1 MLETSDRAR
10 ADVFNV
16 LFEQLINND
25 GFLKKFLEKLEETA
39 KKHIE
44 DDDLH
49 VTEQDKQGWNAKA
62 GTDTATQ
69 SQSGLMSAGDKQKL
83 DDVAAGAEVN
93 QNAYSNIK
101 VGSVTITANG
111 KTSTLTLEAGANIT
125 ISADNATKKIVITAN
140 KDGGD
145 ADTLDGYHA
154 AHFANADHGHDGR
167 YNTKT
172 EITTLLSQK
181 AANSHTHDNRYYTES
196 EINNLLSNKATSI
209 VVSKG
214 DYNDMKTPG
223 LYTMRTITA
232 NSPDG
237 GNYFGLLVLKSDN
250 GDYVEQIAVKESSG
264 NVYVRYLSGSSW
276 SAWKSLIDDAAKR
289 SIYGDTIISCGRKS
303 ATTMGSN
310 SIAHGFEAEA
320 SNNYAV
326 SLGYK
331 NTANGDCA
339 YAQGYGN
346 ISSANQSN
354 AHGYKNTASGSCANA
369 EGSSNIASGSCA
381 NARGSLNISSGSC
394 SDAEGSENTASG
406 NCSHVGGQKS
416 SAVSTDSFAHGTYCY
431 AGGWGQAVFGRHNK
445 KTPDSEKEKVGDML
459 IVGNGYDISNLSNAF
474 RVHYNGMA
482 YVKTAYN
489 TGGADYAE
497 LFEWLD
503 NNVKREDRVG
513 YFVALEG
520 NKVRIASSQD
530 YILGIV
536 SGAPSVIGNSP
547 EDWAGRWKKDTFG
560 RSIKEISKI
569 PIMAHEIYEEPILDE
584 DGKETGEYERK
595 TREVETGEFTEL
607 EHPIAVEDYDSSK
620 PYICRI
626 DRPEWAA
633 IGMLGV
639 LAVYDDG
646 SCQVNGYCRVAD
658 GGIATTAEGEYMLAE
673 GKILRGYRV
682 IERVT
687 DDIIRVIFR

>member
-1 MLETSDRAR
+1 MDNFKIKDPPEYNDVLRMLETSDRAR
-10 ADVFNV
+10 ADIFNI
-16 LFEQLINND
+16 LFEQLVNND
-25 GFLKKFLEKLEETA
+25 AFLRKFLEKLEETA

-49 VTEQDKQGWNAKA
+49 VTAQNKEDWNAKA
-62 GTDTATQ
+62 ETTEATQ
-69 SQSGLMSAGDKQKL
+69 SQSGLMSAGDKKKL
-83 DDVAAGAEVN
+83 DNVAENAEVN

-101 VGSVTITANG
+101 VGKITISANG

-125 ISADNATKKIVITAN
+125 ISADNASKKITITADKN
-140 KDGGD
+140 GGN
-145 ADTLDGYHA
+145 ADMVDGYHA
-154 AHFANADHGHDGR
+154 AHFANADHAHDGR
-167 YNTKT
+167 YNTKG
-172 EITTLLSQK
+172 EITTLLNQK
-181 AANSHTHDNRYYTES
+181 AASSHTHDNRYYTEA
-196 EINNLLSNKATSI
+196 EVNNLLANKAASM
-209 VVSKG
+209 VVSEG
-214 DYNDMKTPG
+214 DYNNMKTPG
-223 LYTMRTITA
+223 LYTMRTITT

-237 GNYFGLLVLKSDN
+237 GGYFGLLVLKSDN

-276 SAWKSLIDDAAKR
+276 SAWKLLANG

-303 ATTMGSN
+303 ATTIGSN
-310 SIAHGFEAEA
+310 SIAHGFDAEA

-326 SLGYK
+326 SFGYK
-331 NTANGDCA
+331 NTASGDCA

-346 ISSANQSN
+346 ISSSYQSHT
-354 AHGYKNTASGSCANA
+354 HGYKNTASGSC
-369 EGSSNIASGSCA
+369 SS
-381 NARGSLNISSGSC
+381 
-394 SDAEGSENTASG
+394 AEGSENTASG
-406 NCSHVGGQKS
+406 GCSHVGGQKS
-416 SAVSTDSFAHGTYCY
+416 SAVSTDSFAYGTHCY

-503 NNVKREDRVG
+503 NNVNGEDRVG
-513 YFVALEG
+513 YFVALED

-547 EDWAGRWKKDTFG
+547 EDWAGRWKKDVFG
-560 RSIKEISKI
+560 RPIKELSKI
-569 PIMAHEIYEEPILDE
+569 PVMAHETYEEPILDE
-584 DGKETGEYERK
+584 DGNETGEYEHRIH
-595 TREVETGEFTEL
+595 EVETGEFTEL
-607 EHPIAVEDYDSSK
+607 EHPIVVEDYDSSK

-646 SCQVNGYCRVAD
+646 TCQVNGYCRVAD
-658 GGIATTAEGEYMLAE
+658 GGIATATEGEYMLVD
-673 GKILRGYRV
+673 GKLMKGYRV
-682 IERVT
+682 IERVA
-687 DDIIRVIFR
+687 DDIVKVIFR

>member
-1 MLETSDRAR
+1 MDNFKIKDPPEYNDVLRMLETSDRAR
-10 ADVFNV
+10 ADIFNI
-16 LFEQLINND
+16 LFEQLVNND
-25 GFLKKFLEKLEETA
+25 AFLRKFLEKLEETA

-49 VTEQDKQGWNAKA
+49 VTEQDKELWDAKA
-62 GTDTATQ
+62 GTGTATQ
-69 SQSGLMSAGDKQKL
+69 SEPGLMSAEDKQKL
-83 DDVAAGAEVN
+83 DGVAENAEVN

-101 VGSVTITANG
+101 VGSITISANG
-111 KTSTLTLEAGANIT
+111 KTSTLILEAGANIT
-125 ISADNATKKIVITAN
+125 ISADNATKRVIITAN
-140 KDGGD
+140 RNGGN
-145 ADTLDGYHA
+145 ADMVDGYHA
-154 AHFANADHGHDGR
+154 AHFASVDHGHDGR
-167 YNTKT
+167 YNTKA
-172 EITTLLSQK
+172 EITTLLNQK
-181 AANSHTHDNRYYTES
+181 AASSHTHDNRYYTEA
-196 EINNLLSNKATSI
+196 EVNNLLANKAASM
-209 VVSKG
+209 VVSEG
-214 DYNDMKTPG
+214 DYNNMKTPG
-223 LYTMRTITA
+223 LYTMRTIAT

-276 SAWKSLIDDAAKR
+276 SAWKLLANG

-303 ATTMGSN
+303 ATTIGSN
-310 SIAHGFEAEA
+310 SIAHGFDAEA

-326 SLGYK
+326 SFGYK
-331 NTANGDCA
+331 NTASGDCA

-346 ISSANQSN
+346 ISSSYQSHT
-354 AHGYKNTASGSCANA
+354 HGYKNTASGNC
-369 EGSSNIASGSCA
+369 SS
-381 NARGSLNISSGSC
+381 
-394 SDAEGSENTASG
+394 AEGSENTASG
-406 NCSHVGGQKS
+406 GCSHVGGQKS
-416 SAVSTDSFAHGTYCY
+416 SAVSTDSFAYGTHCY

-503 NNVKREDRVG
+503 NNVNGEDRVG
-513 YFVALEG
+513 YFVALED

-547 EDWAGRWKKDTFG
+547 EDWAGRWKKDVFG
-560 RSIKEISKI
+560 RPIKELSKI
-569 PIMAHEIYEEPILDE
+569 PVMAHETYEEPILDE
-584 DGKETGEYERK
+584 DGNETGEYEHRIH
-595 TREVETGEFTEL
+595 EVETGEFTEL
-607 EHPIAVEDYDSSK
+607 EHPIVVEDYDSSK

-646 SCQVNGYCRVAD
+646 SCQVNGYCKVAD
-658 GGIATTAEGEYMLAE
+658 GGIATAVDSEYMLVE

-682 IERVT
+682 IERVAEN
-687 DDIIRVIFR
+687 IIKVVFR

>member
-1 MLETSDRAR
+1 MDNFKIKDPPEYNDVLRMLETSDRAR
-10 ADVFNV
+10 ADIFNI
-16 LFEQLINND
+16 LFEQLVNND
-25 GFLKKFLEKLEETA
+25 AFLKNFLEKLEETA

-62 GTDTATQ
+62 GTGTATQ
-69 SQSGLMSAGDKQKL
+69 SAAGLMSAEDKKKL
-83 DDVAAGAEVN
+83 DNVAKGAEVN
-93 QNAYSNIK
+93 QNAFSSIK
-101 VGSVTITANG
+101 VGNATVAANN
-111 KTSTLTLEAGANIT
+111 KSAAFTLEAGDNIALT
-125 ISADNATKKIVITAN
+125 PDNASKKISIKATR
-140 KDGGD
+140 DGGD

-167 YNTKT
+167 YHTKN
-172 EITTLLSQK
+172 EVITLLSQK
-181 AANSHTHDNRYYTES
+181 AANSHTHDNRYYTEA

-237 GNYFGLLVLKSDN
+237 GSYFGLLVLKSDN

-276 SAWKSLIDDAAKR
+276 SAWKSLIDDAARR

-303 ATTMGSN
+303 ATTIGVN

-354 AHGYKNTASGSCANA
+354 AHGYKNTASGAC
-369 EGSSNIASGSCA
+369 SS
-381 NARGSLNISSGSC
+381 
-394 SDAEGSENTASG
+394 AEGSENTASG

-416 SAVSTDSFAHGTYCY
+416 SAVSSDSFAHGTYCY

-503 NNVKREDRVG
+503 NNANGEDRVG

-547 EDWAGRWKKDTFG
+547 EDWAGRWKKDVFG
-560 RSIKEISKI
+560 RPITELSKI
-569 PIMAHEIYEEPILDE
+569 PIMAHETYEEPILDE
-584 DGKETGEYERK
+584 DGNETGEYEHRIH
-595 TREVETGEFTEL
+595 EVETGEFTEL

-646 SCQVNGYCRVAD
+646 SCQVNGYCKVAD
-658 GGIATTAEGEYMLAE
+658 SGIATVAEGEYMLVE

-687 DDIIRVIFR
+687 DNIIKVIFR

>member
-1 MLETSDRAR
+1 M
-10 ADVFNV
+10 
-16 LFEQLINND
+16 
-25 GFLKKFLEKLEETA
+25 
-39 KKHIE
+39 
-44 DDDLH
+44 
-49 VTEQDKQGWNAKA
+49 
-62 GTDTATQ
+62 
-69 SQSGLMSAGDKQKL
+69 
-83 DDVAAGAEVN
+83 
-93 QNAYSNIK
+93 
-101 VGSVTITANG
+101 
-111 KTSTLTLEAGANIT
+111 
-125 ISADNATKKIVITAN
+125 
-140 KDGGD
+140 
-145 ADTLDGYHA
+145 
-154 AHFANADHGHDGR
+154 
-167 YNTKT
+167 
-172 EITTLLSQK
+172 
-181 AANSHTHDNRYYTES
+181 
-196 EINNLLSNKATSI
+196 
-209 VVSKG
+209 VVSEG
-214 DYNDMKTPG
+214 DYNNMKTPG
-223 LYTMRTITA
+223 LYTMRTITT

-276 SAWKSLIDDAAKR
+276 SAWKLLANG

-303 ATTMGSN
+303 ATTIGSN
-310 SIAHGFEAEA
+310 SIAHGFDAEA

-326 SLGYK
+326 SFGYK
-331 NTANGDCA
+331 NTASGDCA

-346 ISSANQSN
+346 ISSSYQSHT
-354 AHGYKNTASGSCANA
+354 HGYKNTASGSC
-369 EGSSNIASGSCA
+369 SS
-381 NARGSLNISSGSC
+381 
-394 SDAEGSENTASG
+394 AEGSENTASG
-406 NCSHVGGQKS
+406 GCSHVGGQKS
-416 SAVSTDSFAHGTYCY
+416 SAVSTDSFAYGTHCY

-503 NNVKREDRVG
+503 NNVNGEDRVG
-513 YFVALEG
+513 YFVALED

-547 EDWAGRWKKDTFG
+547 EDWAGRWKKDVFG
-560 RSIKEISKI
+560 RPIKELSKI
-569 PIMAHEIYEEPILDE
+569 PVMAHETYEEPILDE
-584 DGKETGEYERK
+584 DGNETGEYEHRIH
-595 TREVETGEFTEL
+595 EVETGEFTEL
-607 EHPIAVEDYDSSK
+607 EHPIVVEDYDSSK

-646 SCQVNGYCRVAD
+646 SCQVNGYCKVAD
-658 GGIATTAEGEYMLAE
+658 GGIATAVDSEYMLVE

-682 IERVT
+682 IERVAEN
-687 DDIIRVIFR
+687 IIKVVFR

>member
-1 MLETSDRAR
+1 MDNFKIKDPPEYNDVLRMLETSDRAR
-10 ADVFNV
+10 ADIFNI
-16 LFEQLINND
+16 LFEQLVNND
-25 GFLKKFLEKLEETA
+25 AFLRKFLEKLEETA

-49 VTEQDKQGWNAKA
+49 VTAQNKEDWNAKA
-62 GTDTATQ
+62 ETAEATQ
-69 SQSGLMSAGDKQKL
+69 SEPGLMSAEDKQKL
-83 DDVAAGAEVN
+83 DGVAENAEVN

-101 VGSVTITANG
+101 VGSITISANG
-111 KTSTLTLEAGANIT
+111 KTSTLILEAGANIT
-125 ISADNATKKIVITAN
+125 ISADNATKRVIITAN
-140 KDGGD
+140 RNGGN
-145 ADTLDGYHA
+145 ADMVDGYHA
-154 AHFANADHGHDGR
+154 AHFASVDHGHDGR
-167 YNTKT
+167 YNTKA
-172 EITTLLSQK
+172 EITTLLNQK
-181 AANSHTHDNRYYTES
+181 AASSHTHDNRYYTEA
-196 EINNLLSNKATSI
+196 EVNNLLANKAASM
-209 VVSKG
+209 VVSEG
-214 DYNDMKTPG
+214 DYNNMKTPG
-223 LYTMRTITA
+223 LYTMRTITT

-276 SAWKSLIDDAAKR
+276 SAWKLLANG

-303 ATTMGSN
+303 ATTIGSN
-310 SIAHGFEAEA
+310 SIAHGFDAEA

-326 SLGYK
+326 SFGYK
-331 NTANGDCA
+331 NTASGDCA

-346 ISSANQSN
+346 ISSSYQSHT
-354 AHGYKNTASGSCANA
+354 HGYKNTASGSC
-369 EGSSNIASGSCA
+369 SS
-381 NARGSLNISSGSC
+381 
-394 SDAEGSENTASG
+394 AEGSENTASG
-406 NCSHVGGQKS
+406 GCSHVGGQKS
-416 SAVSTDSFAHGTYCY
+416 SAVSTDSFAYGTHCY

-503 NNVKREDRVG
+503 NNVNGEDRVG
-513 YFVALEG
+513 YFVALED

-547 EDWAGRWKKDTFG
+547 EDWAGRWKKDVFG
-560 RSIKEISKI
+560 RPIKELSKI
-569 PIMAHEIYEEPILDE
+569 PVMAHETYEEPILDE
-584 DGKETGEYERK
+584 DGNETGEYEHRIH
-595 TREVETGEFTEL
+595 EVETGEFTEL
-607 EHPIAVEDYDSSK
+607 EHPIVVEDYDSSK

-646 SCQVNGYCRVAD
+646 SCQVNGYCKVAD
-658 GGIATTAEGEYMLAE
+658 GGIATAVDSEYMLVE

-682 IERVT
+682 IERVAEN
-687 DDIIRVIFR
+687 IIKVVFR

>member
-1 MLETSDRAR
+1 MDNFKIKDPPEYNDVLRMLETSDRAR
-10 ADVFNV
+10 ADIFNI
-16 LFEQLINND
+16 LFEQLVNND
-25 GFLKKFLEKLEETA
+25 AFLRKFLEKLEETA
-39 KKHIE
+39 KKHMQNDEI
-44 DDDLH
+44 H
-49 VTEQDKQGWNAKA
+49 VTEQDKELWDAKA
-62 GTDTATQ
+62 GTGTATQ
-69 SQSGLMSAGDKQKL
+69 SEPGLMSAEDKQKL
-83 DDVAAGAEVN
+83 DGVAENAEVN

-101 VGSVTITANG
+101 VGSITISANG
-111 KTSTLTLEAGANIT
+111 KTSTLILEAGANIT
-125 ISADNATKKIVITAN
+125 ISADNATKRVIITAN
-140 KDGGD
+140 RNGGN
-145 ADTLDGYHA
+145 ADMVDGYHA
-154 AHFANADHGHDGR
+154 AHFASVDHGHDGR
-167 YNTKT
+167 YNTKA
-172 EITTLLSQK
+172 EITTLLNQK
-181 AANSHTHDNRYYTES
+181 AASSHTHDNRYYTEA
-196 EINNLLSNKATSI
+196 EVNNLLANKAASM
-209 VVSKG
+209 VVSEG
-214 DYNDMKTPG
+214 DYNNMKTPG
-223 LYTMRTITA
+223 LYTMRTITT

-276 SAWKSLIDDAAKR
+276 SAWKLLANG

-303 ATTMGSN
+303 ATTIGSN
-310 SIAHGFEAEA
+310 SIAHGFDAEA

-326 SLGYK
+326 SFGYK
-331 NTANGDCA
+331 NTASGDCA

-346 ISSANQSN
+346 ISSSYQSHT
-354 AHGYKNTASGSCANA
+354 HGYKNTASGSC
-369 EGSSNIASGSCA
+369 SS
-381 NARGSLNISSGSC
+381 
-394 SDAEGSENTASG
+394 AEGSENTASG
-406 NCSHVGGQKS
+406 GCSHVGGQKS
-416 SAVSTDSFAHGTYCY
+416 SAVSTDSFAYGTHCY

-503 NNVKREDRVG
+503 NNVNGEDRVG
-513 YFVALEG
+513 YFVALED

-547 EDWAGRWKKDTFG
+547 EDWAGRWKKDVFG
-560 RSIKEISKI
+560 RPIKELSKI
-569 PIMAHEIYEEPILDE
+569 PVMAHETYEEPILDE
-584 DGKETGEYERK
+584 DGNETGEYEHRIH
-595 TREVETGEFTEL
+595 EVETGEFTEL
-607 EHPIAVEDYDSSK
+607 EHPIVVEDYDSSK

-646 SCQVNGYCRVAD
+646 TCQVNGYCRVAD
-658 GGIATTAEGEYMLAE
+658 GGIATATEGEYMLVD
-673 GKILRGYRV
+673 GKLMKGYRV
-682 IERVT
+682 IERVA
-687 DDIIRVIFR
+687 DDIVKVIFR

>member
-1 MLETSDRAR
+1 MDNFKIKDPPEYNDVLRMLETSDRAR
-10 ADVFNV
+10 ADIFNI
-16 LFEQLINND
+16 LFEQLVNND
-25 GFLKKFLEKLEETA
+25 AFLRKFLEKLEETA
-39 KKHIE
+39 KKHMQNDEI
-44 DDDLH
+44 H
-49 VTEQDKQGWNAKA
+49 VTEQDKELWDAKA
-62 GTDTATQ
+62 GTGTATQ
-69 SQSGLMSAGDKQKL
+69 SEPGLMSAEDKQKL
-83 DDVAAGAEVN
+83 DGVAENAEVN

-101 VGSVTITANG
+101 VGSITISANG
-111 KTSTLTLEAGANIT
+111 KTSTLILEAGANIT
-125 ISADNATKKIVITAN
+125 ISADNATKRVIITAN
-140 KDGGD
+140 RNGGN
-145 ADTLDGYHA
+145 ADMVDGYHA
-154 AHFANADHGHDGR
+154 AHFASVDHGHDGR
-167 YNTKT
+167 YNTKA
-172 EITTLLSQK
+172 EITTLLNQK
-181 AANSHTHDNRYYTES
+181 AASSHTHDNRYYTEA
-196 EINNLLSNKATSI
+196 EVNNLLANKAASM
-209 VVSKG
+209 VVSEG
-214 DYNDMKTPG
+214 DYNNMKTPG
-223 LYTMRTITA
+223 LYTMRTITT

-276 SAWKSLIDDAAKR
+276 SAWKLLANG

-303 ATTMGSN
+303 ATTIGSN
-310 SIAHGFEAEA
+310 SIAHGFDAEA

-326 SLGYK
+326 SFGYK
-331 NTANGDCA
+331 NTASGDCA

-346 ISSANQSN
+346 ISSSYQSHT
-354 AHGYKNTASGSCANA
+354 HGYKNTASGSC
-369 EGSSNIASGSCA
+369 SS
-381 NARGSLNISSGSC
+381 
-394 SDAEGSENTASG
+394 AEGSENTASG
-406 NCSHVGGQKS
+406 GCSHVGGQKS
-416 SAVSTDSFAHGTYCY
+416 SAVSTDSFAYGTHCY

-503 NNVKREDRVG
+503 NNVNGEDRVG
-513 YFVALEG
+513 YFVALED

-547 EDWAGRWKKDTFG
+547 EDWAGRWKKDVFG
-560 RSIKEISKI
+560 RPIKELSKI
-569 PIMAHEIYEEPILDE
+569 PVMAHETYEEPILDE
-584 DGKETGEYERK
+584 DGNETGEYEHRIH
-595 TREVETGEFTEL
+595 EVETGEFTEL
-607 EHPIAVEDYDSSK
+607 EHPIVVEDYDSSK

-646 SCQVNGYCRVAD
+646 SCQVNGYCKVAD
-658 GGIATTAEGEYMLAE
+658 GGIATAADGEYMLSE
-673 GKILRGYRV
+673 GKIFRGYRV

-687 DDIIRVIFR
+687 ENIIKVIFR

>member
-1 MLETSDRAR
+1 MDNFKIKDPPEYNDVLRMLETSDRAR
-10 ADVFNV
+10 ADIFNI
-16 LFEQLINND
+16 LFEQLVNND
-25 GFLKKFLEKLEETA
+25 AFLRKFLEKLEETA

-49 VTEQDKQGWNAKA
+49 VTAQNKEDWNAKA
-62 GTDTATQ
+62 ETTAATQ
-69 SQSGLMSAGDKQKL
+69 SAAGLMSAKDKKKL
-83 DDVAAGAEVN
+83 DGVAENAEVN

-101 VGSVTITANG
+101 VGSVTITANR
-111 KTSTLTLEAGANIT
+111 KTSTLTLEAGTNIT
-125 ISADNATKKIVITAN
+125 ISADNASKKITITATR
-140 KDGGD
+140 DGGN
-145 ADTLDGYHA
+145 ADMVDGYHA
-154 AHFANADHGHDGR
+154 AHFASVDHGHDGR
-167 YNTKT
+167 YNTKA
-172 EITTLLSQK
+172 EITTLLNQK
-181 AANSHTHDNRYYTES
+181 AASSHTHDNRYYTEA
-196 EINNLLSNKATSI
+196 EVNNLLANKAASM
-209 VVSKG
+209 VVSEG
-214 DYNDMKTPG
+214 DYNNMKTPG
-223 LYTMRTITA
+223 LYTMRTITT

-276 SAWKSLIDDAAKR
+276 SAWKLLANG

-303 ATTMGSN
+303 ATTIGSN
-310 SIAHGFEAEA
+310 SIAHGFDAEA

-326 SLGYK
+326 SFGYK
-331 NTANGDCA
+331 NTASGDCA

-346 ISSANQSN
+346 ISSSYQSHT
-354 AHGYKNTASGSCANA
+354 HGYKNTASGSC
-369 EGSSNIASGSCA
+369 SS
-381 NARGSLNISSGSC
+381 
-394 SDAEGSENTASG
+394 AEGSENTASG
-406 NCSHVGGQKS
+406 GCSHVGGQKS
-416 SAVSTDSFAHGTYCY
+416 SAVSTDSFAYGTHCY

-503 NNVKREDRVG
+503 NNVNGEDRVG
-513 YFVALEG
+513 YFVALED

-547 EDWAGRWKKDTFG
+547 EDWAGRWKKDVFG
-560 RSIKEISKI
+560 RPIKELSKI
-569 PIMAHEIYEEPILDE
+569 PVMAHETYEEPILDE
-584 DGKETGEYERK
+584 DGNETGEYEHRIH
-595 TREVETGEFTEL
+595 EVETGEFTEL
-607 EHPIAVEDYDSSK
+607 EHPIVVEDYDSSK

-646 SCQVNGYCRVAD
+646 SCQVNGYCKVAD
-658 GGIATTAEGEYMLAE
+658 GGIATAADGEYMLSE
-673 GKILRGYRV
+673 GKIFRGYRV

-687 DDIIRVIFR
+687 ENIIKVIFR

>member
-1 MLETSDRAR
+1 MDNFKIKDPPEYNDVLRMLETSDRAR
-10 ADVFNV
+10 ADIFNI
-16 LFEQLINND
+16 LFEQLVNND
-25 GFLKKFLEKLEETA
+25 AFLRKFLEKLEETA

-49 VTEQDKQGWNAKA
+49 VTAQNKEDWNAKA
-62 GTDTATQ
+62 ETAEATQ
-69 SQSGLMSAGDKQKL
+69 SEPGLMSAEDKQKL
-83 DDVAAGAEVN
+83 DGVAENAEVN

-101 VGSVTITANG
+101 VGSITISANG
-111 KTSTLTLEAGANIT
+111 KTSTLILEAGANIT
-125 ISADNATKKIVITAN
+125 ISADNATKRVIITAN
-140 KDGGD
+140 RNGGN
-145 ADTLDGYHA
+145 ADMVDGYHA
-154 AHFANADHGHDGR
+154 AHFASVDHGHDGR
-167 YNTKT
+167 YNTKA
-172 EITTLLSQK
+172 EITTLLNQK
-181 AANSHTHDNRYYTES
+181 AASSHTHDNRYYTEA
-196 EINNLLSNKATSI
+196 EVNNLLANKAASM
-209 VVSKG
+209 VVSEG
-214 DYNDMKTPG
+214 DYNNMKTPG
-223 LYTMRTITA
+223 LYTMRTITT

-276 SAWKSLIDDAAKR
+276 SAWKLLANG

-303 ATTMGSN
+303 ATTIGSN
-310 SIAHGFEAEA
+310 SIAHGFDAEA

-326 SLGYK
+326 SFGYK
-331 NTANGDCA
+331 NTASGDCA

-346 ISSANQSN
+346 ISSSYQSHT
-354 AHGYKNTASGSCANA
+354 HGYKNTASGSC
-369 EGSSNIASGSCA
+369 SS
-381 NARGSLNISSGSC
+381 
-394 SDAEGSENTASG
+394 AEGSENTASG
-406 NCSHVGGQKS
+406 GCSHVGGQKS
-416 SAVSTDSFAHGTYCY
+416 SAVSTDSFAYGTHCY

-503 NNVKREDRVG
+503 NNVNGEDRVG
-513 YFVALEG
+513 YFVALED

-547 EDWAGRWKKDTFG
+547 EDWAGRWKKDVFG
-560 RSIKEISKI
+560 RPIKELSKI
-569 PIMAHEIYEEPILDE
+569 PVMAHETYEEPILDE
-584 DGKETGEYERK
+584 DGNETGEYEHRIH
-595 TREVETGEFTEL
+595 EVETGEFTEL
-607 EHPIAVEDYDSSK
+607 EHPIVVEDYDSSK

-646 SCQVNGYCRVAD
+646 SCQVNGYCKVAD
-658 GGIATTAEGEYMLAE
+658 GGIATAADGEYMLSE
-673 GKILRGYRV
+673 GKIFRGYRV

-687 DDIIRVIFR
+687 ENIIKVIFR